1 MDEIVEPDLAFREWL
16 EAAELGDMASVVD
29 NLHRGMN
36 VNAGQDTTNTTA
48 LMMAVR
54 GCQTDMIRLLLN
66 HGAGLSLENSLGY
79 TAMTY
84 AVISS
89 RSWGDYWHVTHPD
102 PRPLELLLTAGG
114 RYRLREAVLLND
126 VGLARSRLDEGA
138 DVDTGES
145 TYDGPLLKVAAE
157 LGYLDIVLLLLDRGA
172 DIEATDDLGQ
182 RALMGAARYGRTE
195 VVRHLLNRGVDTNAV
210 DWSDP
215 SALSN
220 SAVEGHHDL
229 FQLLVSS
236 GAQRGIVDALALI
249 DMALLE
255 ALLDKRLRCESDV
268 NWLSDGRVRLAML
281 AAARGNVAVVHLL
294 LNRGAT
300 QFQEWR
306 DDHSLLAEVV
316 KYGHGEVVQLLID
329 RGADLHTVGR
339 DGLTPL
345 AWAMREGR
353 DEVASMLKLAGA
365 VACSPKTGPANKGDS
380 G

>member
-16 EAAELGDMASVVD
+16 EAAERGDTASVVD
-29 NLHRGMN
+29 HLHRGMN
-36 VNAGQDTTNTTA
+36 VNAGQVMTNTTA

-54 GCQTDMIRLLLN
+54 GCQTDMIRLLLD

-89 RSWGDYWHVTHPD
+89 RSCGDYWHVSHPD
-102 PRPLELLLTAGG
+102 PRPLALLLAAGG
-114 RYRLREAVLLND
+114 RYSLREAVLLND

-138 DVDTGES
+138 DVDTGEGS
-145 TYDGPLLKVAAE
+145 YDGPLLKVAAE
-157 LGYLDIVLLLLDRGA
+157 LGYLDIVVLLLDRGA
-172 DIEATDDLGQ
+172 NIEATDDLGQ
-182 RALMGAARYGRTE
+182 RALMSAARYGRTE
-195 VVRHLLNRGVDTNAV
+195 VVRHLLDRGADINVV
-210 DWSDP
+210 DWSDQ

-229 FQLLVSS
+229 FELLVSR
-236 GAQRGIVDALALI
+236 GAQRGIVDALALN
-249 DMALLE
+249 DMPLLE
-255 ALLDKRLRCESDV
+255 ALLDKKLRCEPDV
-268 NWLSDGRVRLAML
+268 DWLSDGRVRLAML
-281 AAARGNVAVVHLL
+281 AAGRGNMAVVRLL
-294 LNRGAT
+294 LDRGAT
-300 QFQEWR
+300 QFREWS
-306 DDHSLLAEVV
+306 DDHSLLAEAA
-316 KYGHGEVVQLLID
+316 KNGHGEVVQLLID

-365 VACSPKTGPANKGDS
+365 AR
-380 G
+380 